1 MSKETMPQGFDR
13 YLSPIDVWAM
23 AFGCMIGWGAFV
35 MPGTTFLPIAGP
47 MGTVIAI
54 AIGAV
59 VMLIVGM
66 SVSYLMKRSPRTG
79 GMYSYAKEAFG
90 RDHAFLCAWFLS
102 LSYLTVVF
110 LNGSALFVVIRTIF
124 GSNIQTG
131 LHYMIA
137 GNEVYLQEIGMS
149 VLALIVVG
157 MLFIFAKPFLQRL
170 LTVLA
175 IILLVGAV
183 ATTVI
188 CLQHAPSMDVVCSFG
203 TQGVNNGFAIF
214 SLIILAPWAFVGFEI
229 VTFETSHFKFPV
241 AKVGRIVV
249 ASILIAAFVYIA
261 MTLVSVTTQPD
272 GYSSWTAY
280 IANLGN
286 LSGAESVPTFYA
298 AKANLGDAGLVI
310 IGVTALAAIL
320 TGIIGAYRASLR
332 WMPWEAKRSSCCPFG
347 ACWASCSIGVR
358 LSAVRSRNSAACPF
372 PELSCLRC

>member
-1 MSKETMPQGFDR
+1 MNTETKPQGFDR

-149 VLALIVVG
+149 ALALIAVG
-157 MLFIFAKPFLQRL
+157 MLFI
-170 LTVLA
+170 
-175 IILLVGAV
+175 
-183 ATTVI
+183 
-188 CLQHAPSMDVVCSFG
+188 CS
-203 TQGVNNGFAIF
+203 
-214 SLIILAPWAFVGFEI
+214 WA
-229 VTFETSHFKFPV
+229 
-241 AKVGRIVV
+241 
-249 ASILIAAFVYIA
+249 
-261 MTLVSVTTQPD
+261 
-272 GYSSWTAY
+272 
-280 IANLGN
+280 
-286 LSGAESVPTFYA
+286 LS
-298 AKANLGDAGLVI
+298 
-310 IGVTALAAIL
+310 
-320 TGIIGAYRASLR
+320 RQ
-332 WMPWEAKRSSCCPFG
+332 
-347 ACWASCSIGVR
+347 R
-358 LSAVRSRNSAACPF
+358 LSACSMPRQWTWFARSALKASTMASQYSA
-372 PELSCLRC
+372 